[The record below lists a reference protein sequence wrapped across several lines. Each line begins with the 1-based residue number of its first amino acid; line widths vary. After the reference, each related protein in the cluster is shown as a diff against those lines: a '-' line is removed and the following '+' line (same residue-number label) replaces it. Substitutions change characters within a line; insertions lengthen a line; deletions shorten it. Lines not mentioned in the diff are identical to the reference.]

1 MSVIGVAQTTIAIS
15 SQFLNL
21 ITSYLNQPV
30 IGGNINADNLG
41 SEVLQ
46 AATNLASEV
55 TGNYVSGGVRIEP
68 TQYRTE
74 YSADI
79 SEQLI
84 VNVTPSPTVG
94 TTGTNGMAVGKYWLT
109 DSIAPRPRSWRIT
122 GYLSGDLNTDVLGS
136 AITMLGAI
144 PISSYSSGSP
154 GVVNNI
160 IGYGQAALEVR
171 NILISSLTAKQK
183 YLETLFYSRLPF
195 FFKTR
200 DNETITNAVM
210 SELTISRTPQAQNKL
225 GIQVVIHELNI
236 LTVSANISSPYAGQK
251 INVGAEPM
259 TNISVGNASSAVT
272 SNREH
277 TSLLGPVFNSP

>member
-1 MSVIGVAQTTIAIS
+1 MGVIGVAQTTIAVS

-41 SEVLQ
+41 NEVLQ

-94 TTGTNGMAVGKYWLT
+94 TTDTNGMAVGKYWLT

-144 PISSYSSGSP
+144 PLSSSGSP
-154 GVVNNI
+154 GIVNNI

-171 NILISSLTAKQK
+171 NILISSLIAKQK

-251 INVGAEPM
+251 INVGADTM
-259 TNISVGNASSAVT
+259 SNTSVGNTSSAVT
-272 SNREH
+272 SNQEH

>member
-1 MSVIGVAQTTIAIS
+1 MNVIGAAQTTIAIS

-46 AATNLASEV
+46 AAANLASEV

-94 TTGTNGMAVGKYWLT
+94 TTDTNGMAVGKYWLT

-144 PISSYSSGSP
+144 PLSSSSGSP
-154 GVVNNI
+154 GIVNNI

-171 NILISSLTAKQK
+171 NILISSLIAKQK

-251 INVGAEPM
+251 INVGGDLM
-259 TNISVGNASSAVT
+259 TNTSVGNTTSVLT
-272 SNREH
+272 SNQTH
-277 TSLLGPVFNSP
+277 TSLLGPKFNSP

>member
-1 MSVIGVAQTTIAIS
+1 MSVIGAAQTTIAVS

-30 IGGNINADNLG
+30 IGGAINANNLG
-41 SEVLQ
+41 SEALQ
-46 AATNLASEV
+46 AAANLASEV

-74 YSADI
+74 YSADV

-94 TTGTNGMAVGKYWLT
+94 TTGTNGTAVGKYWLT

-136 AITMLGAI
+136 AITMLGAA
-144 PISSYSSGSP
+144 PPSSNSSGTP
-154 GVVNNI
+154 GVFNSIV
-160 IGYGQAALEVR
+160 GLGQAALEVR
-171 NILISSLTAKQK
+171 NIFMPSLIAKQK

-210 SELTISRTPQAQNKL
+210 SELTISR
-225 GIQVVIHELNI
+225 
-236 LTVSANISSPYAGQK
+236 
-251 INVGAEPM
+251 IN
-259 TNISVGNASSAVT
+259 
-272 SNREH
+272 
-277 TSLLGPVFNSP
+277 

>member
-1 MSVIGVAQTTIAIS
+1 MGVIGVAQTTFAIS

-46 AATNLASEV
+46 AAANLASEV

-94 TTGTNGMAVGKYWLT
+94 TTDTNGMAVGKYWLT

-144 PISSYSSGSP
+144 PLSSSGSP
-154 GVVNNI
+154 GIVNSI

-171 NILISSLTAKQK
+171 NILISSLIAKQK

-236 LTVSANISSPYAGQK
+236 LTVSANISSPYAGQQ
-251 INVGAEPM
+251 INVGADTM
-259 TNISVGNASSAVT
+259 SNTSVGVTSNAVT
-272 SNREH
+272 SNQEH

>member
-1 MSVIGVAQTTIAIS
+1 MNVIGAAQTTIAVS

-46 AATNLASEV
+46 AAANLASEV

-84 VNVTPSPTVG
+84 VNVNPSPTVG
-94 TTGTNGMAVGKYWLT
+94 TTDTNGMAVGKYWLT

-144 PISSYSSGSP
+144 PLSSSGSP
-154 GVVNNI
+154 GIVNNI

-171 NILISSLTAKQK
+171 NILISSLIAKQK

-251 INVGAEPM
+251 INVGAD
-259 TNISVGNASSAVT
+259 TTSNTSVGVT
-272 SNREH
+272 SNAVTPNRKN
-277 TSLLGPVFNSP
+277 TSLLGPVSTSP

>member
-1 MSVIGVAQTTIAIS
+1 MNVIGAAQTTIAVS

-46 AATNLASEV
+46 AAANLASEV

-94 TTGTNGMAVGKYWLT
+94 TTDTNGMAVGKYWLT

-144 PISSYSSGSP
+144 PLSSSGSP
-154 GVVNNI
+154 GIVNNI

-171 NILISSLTAKQK
+171 NILISSLIAKQK

-251 INVGAEPM
+251 INVGGEPM
-259 TNISVGNASSAVT
+259 TNISLGNTSSAVT
-272 SNREH
+272 SNQTN
-277 TSLLGPVFNSP
+277 TSLLGPVATSA